1 MSMAQWPTFSR
12 MRGDSGREW
21 YRLSDLV
28 NASAEAGRRLTIGQ
42 VRSAIRLLPKPA
54 VKRYGHYHYT
64 AEHREAVQAA
74 VRRLMS

>member
-12 MRGDSGREW
+12 MRGDSTRDW

-28 NASAEAGRRLTIGQ
+28 DASAEAGLRLTISQ
-42 VRSAIRLLPKPA
+42 VRYAIRCLPKPS